1 MGLIKRGSMYYAEF
15 FDSQRFPKT
24 KRFSLRTR
32 NKRSAILLHSRMQLD
47 RDEGAWDPWDGPF
60 QFADEDPH
68 TSPSETLFADLV
80 STFLASRQR
89 LGRSPETIRTYSEVL
104 HGLEGR
110 MPQSGC
116 WRSELV
122 DSIIDFV
129 YDKSVAP
136 ATQSKRYGHVRTFTK
151 WAAKEGLIASDP
163 VDSVEKPKKRQV
175 IPKSISIEDLE
186 LMCQAMES
194 DYLSK
199 LQSNLVTKGEIV
211 WRIPLFRFALFT
223 GMRASELARL
233 TWGDLDQDLRLV
245 SIREQKNGHQQTIP
259 LCSSAAELIRHLEMG
274 LANEFVFHSPR
285 GHRTSRS
292 PKRFAERASQ
302 VFRHYRRGVGL
313 PEHLCFHSLR
323 HGFCTALAN
332 AGKSSYIIKA
342 AARHKDITTSLR
354 YVHVSNRKLLSELD
368 DVFSNNQ
375 Y

>member
-1 MGLIKRGSMYYAEF
+1 MGLIKRGCVYYAEF
-15 FDSQRFPKT
+15 FDSQRSPKT

-60 QFADEDPH
+60 QTPHEDPH
-68 TSPSETLFADLV
+68 TSPNETLFADLV
-80 STFLASRQR
+80 SAFLASRRR

-116 WRSELV
+116 WKLQMA

-136 ATQSKRYGHVRTFTK
+136 ATQFKRYGHVRTFTK
-151 WAAKEGLIASDP
+151 WATKEGLIESDP
-163 VDSVEKPKKRQV
+163 VDSVQKPKKRQV
-175 IPKSISIEDLE
+175 IPKSITIDELE
-186 LMCQAMES
+186 LMCQAMKA
-194 DYLSK
+194 DYQSK
-199 LQSNLVTKGEIV
+199 LLSNLVTEGEIV

-233 TWGDLDQDLRLV
+233 TWGDLDLDLRLV

-259 LCSSAAELIRHLEMG
+259 LCSSAAELLRHLKMG
-274 LANEFVFHSPR
+274 LSDEFVFHSPR

-292 PKRFAERASQ
+292 TKRFAERASQ
-302 VFRHYRRGVGL
+302 VFRHYRREVGL

-323 HGFCTALAN
+323 HGFCTTLAN

-354 YVHVSNRKLLSELD
+354 YIHVSNRKLLSELND
-368 DVFSNNQ
+368 IFS
-375 Y
+375 

>member
-1 MGLIKRGSMYYAEF
+1 MGLIKRGGMYYAEF
-15 FDSQRFPKT
+15 FDSKRTPKT
-24 KRFSLRTR
+24 KRYSLRTR

-60 QFADEDPH
+60 QSIVEDPH
-68 TSPSETLFADLV
+68 TRPNETLFVDLV
-80 STFLASRQR
+80 SAFLASRER

-104 HGLEGR
+104 HGLEAR
-110 MPQSGC
+110 MPVSAC
-116 WRSELV
+116 WRSELI
-122 DSIIDFV
+122 DSIIAFV
-129 YDKSVAP
+129 YDKSIAP
-136 ATQSKRYGHVRTFTK
+136 ATQSKRFGHVRTFTK
-151 WAAKEGLIASDP
+151 WATREGLIESDP
-163 VDSVEKPKKRQV
+163 VDSVEKPKKRLV
-175 IPKSISIEDLE
+175 IPKSITIEELE

-194 DYLSK
+194 DYQSK
-199 LQSNLVTKGEIV
+199 LQSKLVAEGVIV

-233 TWGDLDQDLRLV
+233 TWGDLDLDLRLV
-245 SIREQKNGHQQTIP
+245 SVREQKNGHEQTIP
-259 LCSSAAELIRHLEMG
+259 LCSSAADLIRHLEMG

-302 VFRHYRRGVGL
+302 VFRHYRREVGL

-323 HGFCTALAN
+323 HGFCTTLAN

-354 YVHVSNRKLLSELD
+354 YVHVSNRKLLSELND
-368 DVFSNNQ
+368 IFS
-375 Y
+375 